1 MKILFKNRFDSF
13 ESPGGDTVQMLQT
26 KKYLEK
32 IGLKVDISLRPDA
45 SIKDY
50 DLVHIF
56 NCMRP
61 LETSVSIFQAK
72 QENKKVALSSIYWDF
87 HEFNI
92 YGRSS
97 NLEKVLYRYLD
108 EFFVEKFKD
117 FLRIDHDR
125 YSFKDIFKYYSQNY
139 KKNLMNVD
147 IFLPNSDG
155 EGKILIKKIYKNA
168 KYHVVYN
175 AIDKDIF
182 YLKNSQNRNN
192 NVMIAAR
199 IDPRKNILNLVK
211 AIKNR
216 KLNIYGSSSNF
227 HLKYLNKIKS
237 EINNNINIFG
247 HVKAEELA
255 NIYNS
260 HLIHILPS
268 WLETPGLSQLEA
280 AACGCNI
287 VSTNKGSTIEYFGKM
302 AQYCD
307 PSSTIS
313 IKEALESSY
322 DNLILPKNMS
332 DYILSKYTWEK
343 TAQQTLEAYER
354 ILN

>member
-1 MKILFKNRFDSF
+1 
-13 ESPGGDTVQMLQT
+13 
-26 KKYLEK
+26 
-32 IGLKVDISLRPDA
+32 
-45 SIKDY
+45 
-50 DLVHIF
+50 
-56 NCMRP
+56 MRP

-72 QENKKVALSSIYWDF
+72 QRNKKIALSSIYWDF
-87 HEFNI
+87 NEFNI

-97 NLEKVLYRYLD
+97 NTEKLLYRYLD
-108 EFFVEKFKD
+108 EFFVEKVKD
-117 FLRIDHDR
+117 FLRIDHGK
-125 YSFKDIFKYYSQNY
+125 YNIKDIFKYYAKSY
-139 KKNLMNVD
+139 KKNMMNVD
-147 IFLPNSDG
+147 IFLPNSTG

-168 KYHVVYN
+168 KYHVVNN
-175 AIDKDIF
+175 AVDKDIF
-182 YLKNSQNRNN
+182 YLNNSQNRNN
-192 NVMIAAR
+192 NAMIAAR

-216 KLNIYGSSSNF
+216 KLNIYGSPSNF
-227 HLKYLNKIKS
+227 HLRYFNKIKN
-237 EINNNINIFG
+237 EIDNNINLLG
-247 HVKAEELA
+247 HVNPEELA

-307 PSSTIS
+307 PSSTTS

-322 DNLILPKNMS
+322 DNLIPPKNMS

-343 TAQQTLEAYER
+343 TAQQTLEAYES
-354 ILN
+354 ILD